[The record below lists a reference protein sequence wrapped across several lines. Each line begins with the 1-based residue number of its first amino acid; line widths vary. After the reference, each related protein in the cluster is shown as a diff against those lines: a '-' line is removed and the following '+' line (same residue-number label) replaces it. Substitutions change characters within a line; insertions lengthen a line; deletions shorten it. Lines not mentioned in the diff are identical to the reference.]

1 MGNYLG
7 KQTRSLRRHEPGT
20 STGVSKGV
28 VMRLRRMAST
38 GEQVLERGA
47 VWGTLGELYHSYFL
61 EILYNFGFPRGGLR
75 CDPPWRSWFSPCPIG
90 PKNFFWRRC
99 AAARRFAPS
108 ACRTAMVSRPHSSH
122 PQDGA
127 SSAHSS
133 RARSAERVGAGAAQQ
148 TRDCASEPLC
158 RPTGALLPLSPRR
171 SSTPPAGRHNAV
183 PQGTAVLTEQ
193 TKPSVPD

>member
-1 MGNYLG
+1 MEWTVTKLKVLSLFRSGALSFENLREISRHISEISRLC
-7 KQTRSLRRHEPGT
+7 TWTRCRSLRRCGTSFGARARWSGLRRWPQVPYQHTRRPWT

-90 PKNFFWRRC
+90 PKIFF
-99 AAARRFAPS
+99 
-108 ACRTAMVSRPHSSH
+108 
-122 PQDGA
+122 
-127 SSAHSS
+127 
-133 RARSAERVGAGAAQQ
+133 
-148 TRDCASEPLC
+148 
-158 RPTGALLPLSPRR
+158 
-171 SSTPPAGRHNAV
+171 
-183 PQGTAVLTEQ
+183 
-193 TKPSVPD
+193 